1 MVAEGIH
8 SENGFM
14 DFKKNNAAGTTEFG
28 IPHRHVVQARR
39 KAARGGEYVHDHGQR
54 RIACFQHSRDS
65 AHPRVPPA
73 RALRASRGKL
83 SPPAAGDEAQLSP
96 RLRASRGQL
105 SPPAAG
111 EEARLSPRL
120 GRRACGTATRRT
132 EPAYAV
138 QGYEKL
144 E

>member
-14 DFKKNNAAGTTEFG
+14 GFKKNNPAGTMEFG

-39 KAARGGEYVHDHGQR
+39 KAAGGGEYVHDHGQR

-65 AHPRVPPA
+65 ANPRVPPA
-73 RALRASRGKL
+73 RALRASRGK
-83 SPPAAGDEAQLSP
+83 
-96 RLRASRGQL
+96 L